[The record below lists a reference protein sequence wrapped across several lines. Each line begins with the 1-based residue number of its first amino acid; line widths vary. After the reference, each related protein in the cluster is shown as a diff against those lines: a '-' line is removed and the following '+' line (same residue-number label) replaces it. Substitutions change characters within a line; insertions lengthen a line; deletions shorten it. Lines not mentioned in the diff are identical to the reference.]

1 MKHIYS
7 SIDIGSD
14 SIKIVVCELF
24 KNKLNLLAASSYKSK
39 GIKKGVIVDVELAKI
54 TIKQAFN
61 EIEQMLGIRIHRVV
75 ASVPSY
81 SAEYNL
87 IKGEV
92 SINNEDKVIT
102 NNDILNSLQVAISS
116 SSTNNKELVTVL
128 PIDYSI
134 DNNSYINDPIGKI
147 GNKLSTRAIMVTVP
161 KKNLYSVVN
170 LLENMGIEVV
180 DISLNNIG
188 DLYAFKNKSFDNKVG
203 AIINVGGD
211 ITTVSLYNKGVIVK
225 SSIIDMAGRDIDRD
239 ISYMYKVSEETAN
252 KIKTKFALAH
262 KKNASV
268 SEYYEA
274 ETEQGEKSRINQF
287 EVSEVVMSRIE
298 EILNLAKKELNL
310 LTSKRID
317 YIIITGGTSN
327 MVNIEYVANDVFDK
341 DVNIGNI
348 KMLGIRNNKYS
359 SSIGNIVYFI
369 SKLKLK
375 NKNYSML
382 SNSESEELAVV
393 KKNSYNSSDSMLGKI
408 FGYFFKDSDSE

>member
-39 GIKKGVIVDVELAKI
+39 GIKKGVVVDVELARI

-61 EIEQMLGIRIHRVV
+61 EIEQMLGIKINRVI

-81 SAEYNL
+81 SAEYSL
-87 IKGEV
+87 IKGTTE
-92 SINNEDKVIT
+92 IDNEEKIIT
-102 NNDILNSLQVAISS
+102 NNDILKSLQVAISS
-116 SSTNNKELVTVL
+116 ANKNNKELVTVL
-128 PIDYSI
+128 PIDYCVD
-134 DNNSYINDPIGKI
+134 DNAYVSDPLGMI
-147 GNKLSTRAIMVTVP
+147 GNKLSIRAMMVTVP
-161 KKNLYSVVN
+161 KKNLYSVVG

-203 AIINVGGD
+203 AIINIGGD
-211 ITTVSLYNKGVIVK
+211 ITTVSLYNKGVVVK
-225 SSIIDMAGRDIDRD
+225 SSIIDMAGNDIDKD
-239 ISYMYKVSEETAN
+239 ISYMYKVNETVAN
-252 KIKTKFALAH
+252 KLKTKFALAH
-262 KKNASV
+262 KKNSNV
-268 SEYYEA
+268 NEYYEV
-274 ETEQGEKSRINQF
+274 ETDNGEKLKINQF

-327 MVNIEYVANDVFDK
+327 MVNIEYVANDIFAN
-341 DVNIGNI
+341 DVKIGNI

-382 SNSESEELAVV
+382 SSSESEELAVV
-393 KKNSYNSSDSMLGKI
+393 RRSSHNSSDSMLGKI
-408 FGYFFKDSDSE
+408 FGYFFKDNEN

>member
-61 EIEQMLGIRIHRVV
+61 EIEQMLGIRIHRVI

-92 SINNEDKVIT
+92 SINNEDRVIT
-102 NNDILNSLQVAISS
+102 NNNVLNSLQVAISS
-116 SSTNNKELVTVL
+116 SSANNKELVTVL

-134 DNNSYINDPIGKI
+134 DDNSYTSDPIGKI

-161 KKNLYSVVN
+161 KKNLYSVVS

-188 DLYAFKNKSFDNKVG
+188 DLYAFKNNSFDNKVG

-211 ITTVSLYNKGVIVK
+211 ITTISLYNKGVIVK
-225 SSIIDMAGRDIDRD
+225 SSIMDMAGNDIDRD
-239 ISYMYKVSEETAN
+239 ISYMYKVNEETAN

-262 KKNASV
+262 KKNANV
-268 SEYYEA
+268 SEYYEV
-274 ETEQGEKSRINQF
+274 ETTQGEKLKINQF

-359 SSIGNIVYFI
+359 SCIGNIVYFI